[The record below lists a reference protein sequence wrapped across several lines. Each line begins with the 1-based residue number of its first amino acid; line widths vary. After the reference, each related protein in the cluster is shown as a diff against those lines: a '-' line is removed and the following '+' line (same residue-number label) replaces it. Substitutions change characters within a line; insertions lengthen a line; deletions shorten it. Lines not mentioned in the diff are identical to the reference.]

1 MGLKS
6 FGVTIQMKLF
16 GSAFTWYYY
25 LYLLAFYQ
33 MKLKTFLNGD
43 FGHFGAFL
51 HLNPGHLRLT
61 TEELH
66 MIVIDWLY

>member
-16 GSAFTWYYY
+16 GSVFTWYYY

-33 MKLKTFLNGD
+33 MKLKTLLNCE

-51 HLNPGHLRLT
+51 HLNPGHLRLMSK
-61 TEELH
+61 ELH
-66 MIVIDWLY
+66 MIVID